1 MKTAV
6 SQSGIAELVRA
17 GLSRKAKALP
27 PWLFYDA
34 AGSELFERITQLEAY
49 YLTRKERQILLQ
61 HSGAIVDACVPET
74 QWQVFELGAG
84 SARKTAHLLRAAL
97 ERQRCVEYHPLDISL
112 DAMQNAVEYL
122 AQELPE
128 VKVCPEVTDY
138 TQVQPRLPASDAGAR
153 KALLWMG
160 SSIGNY
166 EQAEAVA
173 VLRRASAHFRAGDVL
188 LLGVDL
194 HPSEG
199 SKQKQ
204 DLILAYDDAEG
215 VTAAFNRNLLLRLN
229 RELGAD
235 FRADQFEHRAD
246 WNEAADRMEMHLVSR
261 IRQQVHLAELEE
273 TFLFQAGES
282 IHTESSYKPTVPQ
295 VQELLQQAGFPFVTA
310 WMDPQRWFGVFLGRR
325 CSRPADDP
333 TSMQQ

>member
-1 MKTAV
+1 MKSAV
-6 SQSGIAELVRA
+6 RQSEIAELVRS

-27 PWLFYDA
+27 PWLFYDT
-34 AGSELFERITQLEAY
+34 AGTELFERITQLDAY

-61 HSGAIVDACVPET
+61 HSGAIVDVCVPGT

-97 ERQRCVEYHPLDISL
+97 ERQRIVEYHPLDISM

-138 TQVQPRLPASDAGAR
+138 TQSQPRPLASDAGGC

-160 SSIGNY
+160 SSLGNY

-173 VLRRASAHFRAGDVL
+173 VLRRASAHFRTGDIL

-204 DLILAYDDAEG
+204 DLIVAYDDPEG

-235 FRADQFEHRAD
+235 FRPDQFAHRAD
-246 WNEAADRMEMHLVSR
+246 WNEASGRMEMHLVSR
-261 IRQQVHLAELEE
+261 IFQQVYLAELEQ
-273 TFLFQAGES
+273 TFVFQAGES
-282 IHTESSYKPTVPQ
+282 IHTESSYKLTVQQ
-295 VQELLQQAGFPFVTA
+295 VQELLQQAGFPFVSV

-325 CSRPADDP
+325 SSPAAADLSS
-333 TSMQQ
+333 TQR